1 MMLRTVIAGLKAR
14 PLRLLLSAVA
24 IALGVAFVA
33 GSFVLS
39 DAVGAG
45 LRAAVAVDTRGVDA
59 SISSKK
65 GPLDA
70 ALLDKV
76 RHVPGVAAAEAR
88 VTVSA
93 PVRDTAGHLKDSGAT
108 ALTADER
115 LRPFDLA
122 TGRFP
127 ATASEIAMAEEAA
140 RDRALGSPVTVIDA
154 QGGSHTFTLVG
165 TFSRPTDAGIGAPP
179 LLLLPE
185 AMREL
190 APDSEIGRIVVR
202 AEPGISAQRLV
213 TDLKGA
219 IDGVDVVTGKTAA
232 GLLLSQAA
240 SYSAGLA
247 KFFTMFAVLAMVVAA
262 MVITNSFT
270 ILVTQRARE
279 SALLR
284 CIGAGKRQVF
294 TGVLAE
300 AAVVG
305 AVASVVGLAGGFG
318 VAAALQSVAA
328 PESPVYLPLTVRT
341 VVAALSLGV
350 LVTMLAAAIPAWS
363 ATRVAPVEALR
374 TPVEGKTGRTSRARV
389 VLAAALL
396 AGAISAVVLSFGTE
410 AETGVALSIAA
421 MVALLGATL
430 AIGPLLAGPVMRMLG
445 AVFAPVLGQPAKLA
459 ALNADRN
466 PKRTAASA
474 AALTIGLAVVSLTTT
489 VMAGVEAGQNSALDE
504 QLKAGFVVSSV
515 SVKPLPPTLADTL
528 AAVPG
533 VEAAAPRTTFSSE
546 LGSQGAWQLAAVR
559 GDAVGSIL
567 RPAVIAGNLDR
578 LGPGELAMSSQLAK
592 YTGSSVGDT
601 IQAGSVPLR
610 VVAVYDAVSAPG
622 VDLGLG
628 LVDLAQ
634 MPAIAYRDETHD
646 DSILVKAPPSARAA
660 LEKALEA
667 APLAKLTSVDELK
680 DQASEKIRSTLN
692 LMWALTALAVLI
704 AFAGIANTLS
714 LSVLERTRES
724 ALLRALGLTRGGL
737 GAALATESVFIALLG
752 AACGLVLGIGSAWL
766 ITEVAQSAGQPLL
779 FTLPWGRLG
788 VLLGAA
794 VLAAPLAALLPAR
807 RAARGSLTAGM
818 AEQ

>member
-59 SISSKK
+59 SISSK

-70 ALLDKV
+70 SVLDKV
-76 RHVPGVAAAEAR
+76 RRVPGVAAAEAR
-88 VTVSA
+88 VTVNA
-93 PVRDTAGHLKDSGAT
+93 PLRDTAGHPKDSAAM
-108 ALTADER
+108 ALPADER

-122 TGRFP
+122 EGRVP
-127 ATASEIAMAEEAA
+127 STATEIAMAEESA
-140 RDRALGSPVTVIDA
+140 RDRALGSPVTVFDTN
-154 QGGSHTFTLVG
+154 GGAHTFTLVG
-165 TFSRPTDAGIGAPP
+165 KFSRPTDSGVGAPP
-179 LLLLPE
+179 LLLHPE
-185 AMREL
+185 GFQQV
-190 APDSEIGRIVVR
+190 APDAQIGRILVR
-202 AEPGISAQRLV
+202 AEPGTSAEQLV
-213 TDLKGA
+213 AELKRS
-219 IDGVDVVTGKTAA
+219 IDRVDVVTGRTAA
-232 GLLLSQAA
+232 ALLRAEVA
-240 SYSAGLA
+240 PNSAMLA

-262 MVITNSFT
+262 MVIANSFT
-270 ILVTQRARE
+270 IMVTQRARE

-284 CIGAGKRQVF
+284 CIGAAKRQVF
-294 TGVLAE
+294 AGVLAE
-300 AAVVG
+300 AAAVG
-305 AVASVVGLAGGFG
+305 AVASAVGLACGFG
-318 VAAALQSVAA
+318 VAAALQAIGS
-328 PESPVYLPLTVRT
+328 PESPVYLPLTART
-341 VVAALSLGV
+341 VVASLSLGV
-350 LVTMLAAAIPAWS
+350 VVTVLAAAIPAWA
-363 ATRVAPVEALR
+363 ATRVPPVEALR
-374 TPVEGKTGRTSRARV
+374 TPVEGKAGRGGRVRV

-396 AGAISAVVLSFGTE
+396 AGAIAAVALSFGSDVD
-410 AETGVALSIAA
+410 AGIALSITA

-430 AIGPLLAGPVMRMLG
+430 AIGPLLAGPVMRVLG

-489 VMAGVEAGQNSALDE
+489 VMAGVEAGQNQGLDE
-504 QLKAGFVVSSV
+504 QVRAGFVVSSV
-515 SVKPLPPTLADTL
+515 STQPLPPKLPDTL

-533 VEAAAPRTTFSSE
+533 VEAAAPRATFSSD
-546 LGSQGAWQLAAVR
+546 LGRFGPWQLAAVR

-567 RPAVIAGNLDR
+567 RPKIVAGNLDR
-578 LGPGELAMSSQLAK
+578 LGPGELAVSSQLAK
-592 YTGSSVGDT
+592 YTGLTVGDT
-601 IQAGSVPLR
+601 VQVGSVALK

-634 MPAIAYRDETHD
+634 MPAIAMSGATYDH
-646 DSILVKAPPSARAA
+646 SILVKAPAEARQA

-667 APLAKLTSVDELK
+667 APLAKLTSMAELK
-680 DQASEKIRSTLN
+680 DQSSVRLRSTLN

-737 GAALATESVFIALLG
+737 GAALAAESVFIALLG

-766 ITEVAQSAGQPLL
+766 LTEVAKSAGETML
-779 FTLPWGRLG
+779 FTLPWGRLAA
-788 VLLGAA
+788 LLGAA